1 MKNKKIFLVINI
13 IFVILILLNSLAVV
27 SLADTDF
34 QSIYTTSGTTNMNK
48 QAGNFLWVACAVGI
62 SAGVIMLAIIGI
74 KIIIASPEGK
84 AEVKKQLF
92 GYVIGAF
99 LIVSGATFAGVIAAV
114 SNSTIRIGS

>member
-1 MKNKKIFLVINI
+1 
-13 IFVILILLNSLAVV
+13 
-27 SLADTDF
+27 
-34 QSIYTTSGTTNMNK
+34 MNK